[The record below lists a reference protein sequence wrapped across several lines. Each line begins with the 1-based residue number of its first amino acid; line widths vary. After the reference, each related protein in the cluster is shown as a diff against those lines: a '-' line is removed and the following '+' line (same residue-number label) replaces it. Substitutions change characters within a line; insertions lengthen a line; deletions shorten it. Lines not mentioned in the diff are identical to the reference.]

1 MVFSSIIFL
10 FLFLPVVLSGYY
22 LFLFFH
28 RWFGKKPL
36 NWMRI
41 STFFL
46 VIASL
51 TFYAWG
57 ELRLMLVMVTTIL
70 VDYTS
75 GLVISGGYRRGEIQ
89 SLPAHGPR
97 TALQKAGI
105 VCSIFSNLALLAFFK
120 YFHFGLENYN
130 LLMET
135 TRVFQRSMESH
146 FPGHLASRHQFLHI
160 RVDELHD
167 RCLPRG
173 SQSYA

>member
-1 MVFSSIIFL
+1 
-10 FLFLPVVLSGYY
+10 
-22 LFLFFH
+22 
-28 RWFGKKPL
+28 
-36 NWMRI
+36 MRI

-75 GLVISGGYRRGEIQ
+75 GLVISGGYKRGEIQ
-89 SLPAHGPR
+89 SLPPHGPR

-130 LLMET
+130 LLMERLGFSSAAWNPIL
-135 TRVFQRSMESH
+135 RVT
-146 FPGHLASRHQFLHI
+146 ASRHQFLHI
-160 RVDELHD
+160 RVHELHD
-167 RCLPRG
+167 RCLPGG
-173 SQSYA
+173 S